1 MQSSVS
7 YSTVYS
13 SINRVD
19 KPMTP
24 TPIESGGEDRPR
36 ARMVY
41 YKDADAWIPLDQNR
55 AFPMI
60 DGFHKGRVYNGMV
73 EIPKIVIPDNHKM
86 SQDVYHNKYCIF
98 SNGKWIFSNP
108 F

>member
-13 SINRVD
+13 SINRID
-19 KPMTP
+19 KPPPSTP
-24 TPIESGGEDRPR
+24 ETNTPR

-41 YKDADAWIPLDQNR
+41 YKDGDAWIPLDQNR
-55 AFPMI
+55 SFPLI
-60 DGFHKGRVYNGMV
+60 DGFHKGRVVNGMV
-73 EIPKIVIPDNHKM
+73 EIPKITIPDNHKM
-86 SQDVYHNKYCIF
+86 SIDVYHTKYCVR
-98 SNGKWIFSNP
+98 SNDKWIFNNP

>member
-13 SINRVD
+13 SIDKVD
-19 KPMTP
+19 RPLFA
-24 TPIESGGEDRPR
+24 TPIERSSR

-55 AFPMI
+55 SFPLI
-60 DGFHKGRVYNGMV
+60 DGFHKGRVHNGLV

-98 SNGKWIFSNP
+98 EQGKWIFNNP